1 MFYINC
7 YQSLSKNH
15 LIDIFLVKCSRPLD
29 LFFVLDGSASIGL
42 CNFQKVQYFL
52 AKELAEIDISESVV
66 HVGLLQFGKYGQ
78 LKVEFGLNKVNTR
91 EAAVSAM
98 TKFGYLNGRGT
109 ALGSA
114 LLATTGV

>member
-1 MFYINC
+1 M
-7 YQSLSKNH
+7 
-15 LIDIFLVKCSRPLD
+15 D

-114 LLATTGV
+114 LKITADVRLEVCFSYYFYVFIIAKMGKH